1 MNTCHFSELKL
12 FRILYGKKK
21 LFFLFAKKN
30 YFFLLM
36 TEKYELHVDKST
48 MTELRGKIFGHDGAI
63 ITFTEGLIAKQ
74 CKFMEEV
81 RFYSMYLEDLYKQ
94 LPPSLVPEVLGICAQ
109 DGIKINDTQDIYSFE
124 VKKKIEPDLYTGKP
138 FLIMRDIAQGYKKPA
153 VLDLKVGIRTWPLG
167 ASEIKKTRMRR
178 RCLATTTNSLGLRV
192 RAAMWYSANT
202 DKWSEEGD
210 TNYINRLWGNHCTD
224 EELQEFFI
232 DFFHYTEHIPVL
244 IEKLKM
250 LYNSIDSLRKNQG
263 IRMFSS
269 SVLFA
274 YDEEDRSKFDCR
286 LLDFAKTY
294 FDIDDQAPKHNE
306 SVEDCEDQLLPSI
319 ANVITLLERVPHD
332 SSSTKLEN
340 TQTTKLPEESQQTPH
355 SGEGI
360 DLEAQ

>member
-1 MNTCHFSELKL
+1 
-12 FRILYGKKK
+12 
-21 LFFLFAKKN
+21 
-30 YFFLLM
+30 M

-109 DGIKINDTQDIYSFE
+109 DDIKINETQDIYAFD

-178 RCLATTTNSLGLRV
+178 RCLATTTNRLGLRV
-192 RAAMWYSANT
+192 RAAMWYSSNT
-202 DKWSEEGD
+202 DKWPEEGE
-210 TNYINRLWGNHCTD
+210 TNYINRLWGNHCSD
-224 EELQEFFI
+224 QELQDFFI
-232 DFFHYTEHIPVL
+232 DFFHFTEHIPVL
-244 IEKLKM
+244 IEKLK
-250 LYNSIDSLRKNQG
+250 LLHDSIESLRKNKG

-274 YDEEDRSKFDCR
+274 YDEEDRTKFDCR

-306 SVEDCEDQLLPSI
+306 SVEDCEDELLPSI
-319 ANVITLLERVPHD
+319 TNVINLLEKVPRGD
-332 SSSTKLEN
+332 NSANSPEIEN
-340 TQTTKLPEESQQTPH
+340 EESPKVPDDLQQTPH

-360 DLEAQ
+360 DKEAQ